1 MIDAFEIE
9 VIVLHFVAVFFIA
22 FFPVIFSNSKSSSA
36 AQQPRTYQQLTKRVS
51 FAAVTQLYLFLWIA
65 FYGFSIAASSMV
77 RLECGGYVK
86 EHNAIPLIQFWLL
99 QLIVAVYVALFA
111 KQHFFMSLIF
121 LLAALIMCV
130 VVAWQFN
137 RCSPTAMIFMAVN
150 AFWLLYVM
158 LITLAVLRYNSTKTI
173 QNGIERLAS
182 SSSSSS
188 TKQRTQT
195 AVINA

>member
-22 FFPVIFSNSKSSSA
+22 FFPVIFSNNKLSS
-36 AQQPRTYQQLTKRVS
+36 QQPRTYQQLTKRVS
-51 FAAVTQLYLFLWIA
+51 FAAVTQLYLFLWIV

-77 RLECGGYVK
+77 RLQCGGYVK
-86 EHNAIPLIQFWLL
+86 DHNAIPLLQFWLL

-111 KQHFFMSLIF
+111 RLHFFMSIIF

-137 RCSPTAMIFMAVN
+137 PCSPIATIFMLVN

-158 LITLAVLRYNSTKTI
+158 FVTLAVLRYNSTNTI
-173 QNGIERLAS
+173 QNGIARLA
-182 SSSSSS
+182 SSSS
-188 TKQRTQT
+188 TKQRTKPEI
-195 AVINA
+195 INA